1 MKATL
6 DVEHRH
12 NLHSTTKLVV
22 NEKFDQLLQPSYA
35 ENSKSFLTTS
45 GQLAIRTWLDK
56 NAYMPGMQL
65 FFSFFISLL
74 FLFIFIYFISF
85 NFTLLYFISGET
97 VLAKMKANNTSVKP
111 TRKINIKV
119 FVIDTTITYNVDLI
133 SRTSSLLFLFSLLFF
148 FFYRFITH

>member
-56 NAYMPGMQL
+56 NAYMPGMH
-65 FFSFFISLL
+65 FCFSFSIS
-74 FLFIFIYFISF
+74 FLFVSISF
-85 NFTLLYFISGET
+85 YF
-97 VLAKMKANNTSVKP
+97 
-111 TRKINIKV
+111 
-119 FVIDTTITYNVDLI
+119 
-133 SRTSSLLFLFSLLFF
+133 FLFTIF
-148 FFYRFITH
+148 